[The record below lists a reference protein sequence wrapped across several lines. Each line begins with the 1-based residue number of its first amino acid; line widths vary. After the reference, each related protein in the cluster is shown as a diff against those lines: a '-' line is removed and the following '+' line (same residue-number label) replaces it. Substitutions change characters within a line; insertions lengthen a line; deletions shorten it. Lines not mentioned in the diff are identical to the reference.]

1 MFDLTDTISA
11 ISTPPGE
18 GGIGIVRV
26 SGPASISIAKKIF
39 TTPKGESLN
48 GVESHKLIH
57 GYIKD
62 PDTRKNID
70 EVLLVVMCSP
80 KSFTGENVVEIS
92 CHGGSLPL
100 NKILNLTIKS
110 GARLAEPGEFT
121 KRAFLN
127 GRLNLIQ
134 AEAVIDIIKSKSDA
148 ALESAMNQLQGG
160 LAGKITSIRSIL
172 INMLAEI
179 EADIDFPE
187 EGIEF
192 TPLSSPPLTSPFSP
206 PSEGGERGGLQGGAR
221 GGITLQKKLES
232 VLTEIG
238 QLVDSYRY
246 GKVYREGISVVIAG
260 RPNVGK
266 SSLMNAFLNEDR
278 SIVTSIPGTT
288 RDTIEEGL
296 NLNGLTIKIVDTA
309 GIRESNGLVEQEG
322 IKRTQKAIEGAGL
335 IIFLLDGSEG
345 LREEDQDLIKEIKQK
360 NKPVIIAINKIDVIS
375 ATEGTEDAENYK
387 NLNIFYT
394 CSVESTVKNK
404 FPNENIVKISALKNI
419 GLDELRNQI
428 FDIIYNGHCKTPE
441 GIFITRERHRELLSK
456 SQDSLNKVINAINQN
471 LSSEFIAADLRL
483 SLDSLG
489 EITGETYSED
499 VLNRIFQEF
508 CIGK

>member
-70 EVLLVVMCSP
+70 EVLLAVMHSP
-80 KSFTGENVVEIS
+80 KSFTGEDVVEIS

-100 NKILNLTIKS
+100 NKILSLTIKS

-127 GRLNLIQ
+127 GRLNLLQ
-134 AEAVIDIIKSKSDA
+134 AEAVIDIIKSKSDT

-160 LAGKITSIRSIL
+160 LAEKITSIRSIL
-172 INMLAEI
+172 INMLAKI

-187 EGIEF
+187 EDIEF

-206 PSEGGERGGLQGGAR
+206 PSEGGERGGLQGGGR

-246 GKVYREGISVVIAG
+246 GKIYREGVSVVIAG

-266 SSLMNAFLNEDR
+266 SSLMNALLNEER
-278 SIVTSIPGTT
+278 EIVTSIPGTT

-296 NLNGLTIKIVDTA
+296 NINGLTIKIVDTA
-309 GIRESNGLVEQEG
+309 GIRESEGFVEQEG

-335 IIFLLDGSEG
+335 IIFLLDGPEG
-345 LREEDQDLIKEIKQK
+345 LREKDKDLIKEIKQK
-360 NKPVIIAINKIDVIS
+360 NKPVIIAINKIDV
-375 ATEGTEDAENYK
+375 GNK
-387 NLNIFYT
+387 NSSEWTGGEFL
-394 CSVESTVKNK
+394 
-404 FPNENIVKISALKNI
+404 KISALKNI
-419 GLDELRNQI
+419 GLDELRNKI

-441 GIFITRERHRELLSK
+441 GIFITRERHRERLSK
-456 SQDSLNKVINAINQN
+456 AHDSLSKAVNAINQN

-483 SLDSLG
+483 SLESLG

>member
-70 EVLLVVMCSP
+70 EVLLAVMHSP
-80 KSFTGENVVEIS
+80 KSFTGEDVVEIS

-100 NKILNLTIKS
+100 NKILSLTIKS

-127 GRLNLIQ
+127 GRLNLLQ
-134 AEAVIDIIKSKSDA
+134 AEAVIDIIKSKSDT

-160 LAGKITSIRSIL
+160 LAKQIASIRNKL
-172 INMLAEI
+172 IDILAEI
-179 EADIDFPE
+179 ETDIDFPE
-187 EGIEF
+187 EDIEF
-192 TPLSSPPLTSPFSP
+192 KNKLEF
-206 PSEGGERGGLQGGAR
+206 
-221 GGITLQKKLES
+221 KKGLES

-246 GKVYREGISVVIAG
+246 GKIYREGVSVVIAG

-266 SSLMNAFLNEDR
+266 SSLMNALLNEDR
-278 SIVTSIPGTT
+278 AIVTSIPGTT

-296 NLNGLTIKIVDTA
+296 NINGLTIKIVDTA
-309 GIRESNGLVEQEG
+309 GIRESEGFVEQEG

-345 LREEDQDLIKEIKQK
+345 LREKDKDLIKEIKQK
-360 NKPVIIAINKIDVIS
+360 NKPVIIAINKIDV
-375 ATEGTEDAENYK
+375 GNK
-387 NLNIFYT
+387 NSSEWTGGEFL
-394 CSVESTVKNK
+394 
-404 FPNENIVKISALKNI
+404 KISALKNI
-419 GLDELRNQI
+419 GLDELRNKI

-441 GIFITRERHRELLSK
+441 GIFITRDRHRERLSK
-456 SQDSLNKVINAINQN
+456 AHDSLSKAVNAINQN

-483 SLDSLG
+483 SLESLG

>member
-187 EGIEF
+187 EDIEF
-192 TPLSSPPLTSPFSP
+192 TPLSSPP
-206 PSEGGERGGLQGGAR
+206 LQGGAR

-375 ATEGTEDAENYK
+375 ATEGTEDTENYK

-394 CSVESTVKNK
+394 CPVESAVKNE

>member
-18 GGIGIVRV
+18 GGMGIVRV

-187 EGIEF
+187 EDIEF

-206 PSEGGERGGLQGGAR
+206 PSEGGERGGLQGGGR

-360 NKPVIIAINKIDVIS
+360 NKPVLIAINKIDVIS
-375 ATEGTEDAENYK
+375 ATEGTEDTENYK

-456 SQDSLNKVINAINQN
+456 SQDSLNKAINAINQN
-471 LSSEFIAADLRL
+471 LSPEFIAADLRL

>member
-48 GVESHKLIH
+48 GVESHKLVH

-62 PDTRKNID
+62 PDTQKNID
-70 EVLLVVMCSP
+70 EVLLTVMYSP

-127 GRLNLIQ
+127 GRLNLLQ
-134 AEAVIDIIKSKSDA
+134 AEAVIDIIKSKSDT

-160 LAGKITSIRSIL
+160 LAEKITSIRSIL

-187 EGIEF
+187 EDIEF
-192 TPLSSPPLTSPFSP
+192 KNRLEF
-206 PSEGGERGGLQGGAR
+206 
-221 GGITLQKKLES
+221 KKGLES

-246 GKVYREGISVVIAG
+246 GKIYREGISVVIAG

-266 SSLMNAFLNEDR
+266 SSLMNALLNEDR

-309 GIRESNGLVEQEG
+309 GIRESEGLVEQEG
-322 IKRTQKAIEGAGL
+322 IKRTQRAIEGAGL

-345 LREEDQDLIKEIKQK
+345 LREEDKYLIKEIKQK
-360 NKPVIIAINKIDVIS
+360 NKLVIIAINKIDVENKIS
-375 ATEGTEDAENYK
+375 WGEGEF
-387 NLNIFYT
+387 L
-394 CSVESTVKNK
+394 
-404 FPNENIVKISALKNI
+404 KISALKNI

-456 SQDSLNKVINAINQN
+456 SQDFLSKAINAINQN
-471 LSSEFIAADLRL
+471 LSPEFIAADLRL